1 MSDNLDSISYSAPE
15 VMGIWWNEVHRTLVE
30 ELFDNDINI
39 EWKLKVL
46 SVFSTKPEEQLREE
60 LNIVGQN

>member
-1 MSDNLDSISYSAPE
+1 
-15 VMGIWWNEVHRTLVE
+15 MGIWWNEVHRTLVE